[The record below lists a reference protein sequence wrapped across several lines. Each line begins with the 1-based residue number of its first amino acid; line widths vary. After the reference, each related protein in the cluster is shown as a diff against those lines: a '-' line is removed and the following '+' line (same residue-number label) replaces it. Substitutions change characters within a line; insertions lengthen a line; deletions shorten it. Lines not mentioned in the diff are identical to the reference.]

1 MMNPAEPLFCFVL
14 QFAAYRFNLGSK
26 KEKDYDKENQG
37 KLGRIYLL
45 TCEFTLHESSLA
57 EPVECVELE
66 RPNPLITWNHQ

>member
-37 KLGRIYLL
+37 KLPRCHEDLL
-45 TCEFTLHESSLA
+45 SL
-57 EPVECVELE
+57 VIGW
-66 RPNPLITWNHQ
+66 PL